1 MSSQRKRHQR
11 PHLPAEIEQYEEETY
26 PRGLGI
32 VELAVAA
39 VACILVLLA
48 AGYYLAQG
56 GSGAALINAVVGG
69 LDLLVGIWGSAIIIR
84 AVAEREWPGLA
95 AGAMIVLAAV
105 LLPLLLVSGR
115 LLQVL
120 G

>member
-56 GSGAALINAVVGG
+56 GKRCSLDQRRGG
-69 LDLLVGIWGSAIIIR
+69 RL
-84 AVAEREWPGLA
+84 GLA
-95 AGAMIVLAAV
+95 GGHMGQRDYHPCSSRARVGWPRHGRDDRAGG
-105 LLPLLLVSGR
+105 PLSDGLSSQAT
-115 LLQVL
+115 QVA
-120 G
+120 